1 MEFREAVNSFE
12 SGDFINARTRFMN
25 IVKYAPDD
33 GVARNYLYLA
43 EHNITTGRRR
53 LNYRIYDGSES

>member
-1 MEFREAVNSFE
+1 
-12 SGDFINARTRFMN
+12 MN